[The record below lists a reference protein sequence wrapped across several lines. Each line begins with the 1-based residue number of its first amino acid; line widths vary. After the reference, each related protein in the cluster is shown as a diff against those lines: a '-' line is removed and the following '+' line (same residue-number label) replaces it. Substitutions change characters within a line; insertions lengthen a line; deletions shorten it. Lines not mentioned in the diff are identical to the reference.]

1 MSQRITV
8 QVGVAA
14 TLAVTLFAL
23 GAPRV
28 SYAQGGFGGGGGFQ
42 PPPEMM
48 AKIKKWQAWR
58 QSHPH
63 ISELGQTMRGMGELD
78 KSPNTQITKPQA
90 QAILAAIKPWR
101 GKPVMTNDQ
110 ALQVN
115 KAITRPLSIPQIK
128 KLATM
133 GGRRGGGF
141 GGGGGGRPGGGGG
154 GFGGGGGGFG
164 GGRPGGGGGGRPGG
178 FNPASFPDPKDYN
191 PLNPSTFPNSPFK
204 SRQTQGLNQFMT
216 TLQTRAK

>member
-1 MSQRITV
+1 MSQRITIS
-8 QVGVAA
+8 VGIAA
-14 TLAVTLFAL
+14 TAAIALFAL
-23 GAPRV
+23 NAPAAH
-28 SYAQGGFGGGGGFQ
+28 AQGGFGGGGFQ

-63 ISELGQTMRGMGELD
+63 VSALGQTMRGMGELD
-78 KSPNTQITKPQA
+78 KNPGTQITKPQA

-101 GKPVMTNDQ
+101 SKPVLTNDQ

-133 GGRRGGGF
+133 GGPGGGRRGGGF
-141 GGGGGGRPGGGGG
+141 GGGGGG
-154 GFGGGGGGFG
+154 GFGGG
-164 GGRPGGGGGGRPGG
+164 GGRPGGGGPGGRPGG
-178 FNPASFPDPKDYN
+178 FTMPDPKDYN
-191 PLNPSTFPNSPFK
+191 PLNPSTFPDSPFK
-204 SRQTQGLNQFMT
+204 GRMVEGMNRFIS
-216 TLQTRAK
+216 TLQARAK

>member
-1 MSQRITV
+1 MSQRITIR
-8 QVGVAA
+8 VGIAA
-14 TLAVTLFAL
+14 TLAVALFAL
-23 GAPRV
+23 STQTAH
-28 SYAQGGFGGGGGFQ
+28 AQGGFGGGGGFQ
-42 PPPEMM
+42 PSPEMM
-48 AKIKKWQAWR
+48 AKFKKWQAWR

-78 KSPNTQITKPQA
+78 KNPGTQITKPQA

-133 GGRRGGGF
+133 GGPGGGRRGGGGGGF
-141 GGGGGGRPGGGGG
+141 GGGGGGRPGG
-154 GFGGGGGGFG
+154 FGGG
-164 GGRPGGGGGGRPGG
+164 GGRPGGGGPGG
-178 FNPASFPDPKDYN
+178 FTMPDPKDYN
-191 PLNPSTFPNSPFK
+191 PLNPSTFPNSSFK
-204 SRQTQGLNQFMT
+204 SRMVQRMTQFIS
-216 TLQTRAK
+216 TLQARAK